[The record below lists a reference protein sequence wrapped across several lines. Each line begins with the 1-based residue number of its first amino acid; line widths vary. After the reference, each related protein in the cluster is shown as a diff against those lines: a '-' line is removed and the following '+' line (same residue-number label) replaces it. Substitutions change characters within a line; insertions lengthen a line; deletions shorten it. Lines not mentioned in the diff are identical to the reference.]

1 MGPSFD
7 PYHKWLGIPAEEQP
21 PNLYRLLGIKP
32 FEADPD
38 VIQAAA
44 DQRMLHLR
52 SYQTGKHADMSQR
65 LLNAIATAN
74 VCLLN
79 PAKKAA
85 YDRQLAAASQRP
97 PPTAQLLAE
106 PEAAVAVHP
115 SEVAA
120 WQQVPDR
127 PTVGKVAH
135 GGVRKKSQWPGI
147 AVGAGIAGA
156 LLIAGL
162 IFSQISW
169 QNDMAV
175 AQRPAAKHS
184 EPSQDDPPAAVK
196 KPAVAKRDVP
206 HAKPAPSAPV
216 IEKPPA
222 KVTENPVAPK
232 TPATL
237 ALQPESAKSL
247 ESKEETAS
255 SAGAPASSDQPSD
268 EKPQEQ
274 LQPRQRLPVPSTA
287 GQQEA
292 AKLVD
297 ELYKDERSKAKTPQ
311 EKKTLAKKMIEQA
324 ERTSSDAAGTYVLLE
339 RARDMAVQSADGEM
353 AFQTIDTLAEKFT
366 IDAVAVKTEVLG
378 NLAKKAQ
385 TPPQHLSIA
394 EKAARL
400 MEEAAAENKIPQAA
414 ELGKLAVAEG
424 GKGRDKD
431 FVVRVRARLLELQK
445 TLKLQAE
452 FEAAQTTLADSS
464 DDPDANLIA
473 GAYLCFVQGDWEKG
487 LAYLGK
493 SSDADLK
500 ALAQREIE
508 APPKDAAA
516 RVKLADAWWDL
527 GQASKNGSRK
537 EALLLHAGTWY
548 DRAQQG
554 LDGLNKIKAEKR
566 LQEIAQIER
575 QRAATRLNSQPKIPF
590 NKWFSLLT
598 SPNELTA
605 WEGVDSTCQYAKRI
619 IEIRSHDI
627 YYPIVAKDMSIR
639 AKVTK
644 YSGGELRL
652 IVRNSAR
659 GCYAAQFRYGSFSI
673 SRLNRSGDQV
683 GGVGGMGGGME
694 QDVLKRVFAGFRM
707 ENATFEFAVSA
718 VGQTL
723 TVFVNRQP
731 VLQVQDAS
739 FTEGTAGLGTVYGA
753 GLFTDVEMSI
763 PNAASLVSDN
773 RDAAA
778 ARAKA
783 ASPPANDRPPPAKM
797 PGAVQPKS
805 KRWGNP

>member
-7 PYHKWLGIPAEEQP
+7 SYHKWLGIPAEEQP

-65 LLNAIATAN
+65 LLNEIATAN

-97 PPTAQLLAE
+97 A
-106 PEAAVAVHP
+106 
-115 SEVAA
+115 
-120 WQQVPDR
+120 
-127 PTVGKVAH
+127 VGKVAH
-135 GGVRKKSQWPGI
+135 GSVRKRSQWPGI

-162 IFSQISW
+162 IFLWLSSQ
-169 QNDMAV
+169 DDAAV
-175 AQRPAAKHS
+175 AERPAAKPS
-184 EPSQDDPPAAVK
+184 ERSRDDAPVAIK
-196 KPAVAKRDVP
+196 KPAVAKHGVP
-206 HAKPAPSAPV
+206 RAKPAPSTPV
-216 IEKPPA
+216 AEKQPDE
-222 KVTENPVAPK
+222 VTENPVAPK

-237 ALQPESAKSL
+237 SLQPEPAGS
-247 ESKEETAS
+247 EEPKEETAS
-255 SAGAPASSDQPSD
+255 PAGAAASSDPPSG
-268 EKPQEQ
+268 EKPQEE
-274 LQPRQRLPVPSTA
+274 LQARQRLPVPSAT

-297 ELYKDERSKAKTPQ
+297 ELYKDEWAKAKTSE
-311 EKKTLAKKMIEQA
+311 EKKALVKKMIDQAEQA
-324 ERTSSDAAGTYVLLE
+324 SSDAAGAYVLLQ
-339 RARDMAVQSADGEM
+339 RARNMAVQIADGEM
-353 AFQTIDTLAEKFT
+353 AFQTVNALAERFAL
-366 IDAVAVKTEVLG
+366 DAVAVKTEVLG

-394 EKAARL
+394 EQAARL
-400 MEEAAAENKIPQAA
+400 MEESAAENKISQAV
-414 ELGKLAVAEG
+414 ELGKLTVAEG
-424 GKGRDKD
+424 GKGREKD
-431 FVVRVRARLLELQK
+431 LVVRVRVRLLELQK
-445 TLKLQAE
+445 ILKLQAE
-452 FEAAQTTLADSS
+452 FEAAQSTLADSP
-464 DDPDANLIA
+464 DDPDANLTA

-487 LAYLGK
+487 LVYLGK

-508 APPKDAAA
+508 APPKDSAA

-527 GQASKNGSRK
+527 GQASEDGNRK
-537 EALLLHAGTWY
+537 EALLRHAGTWY
-548 DRAQQG
+548 NRAQEELEG
-554 LDGLNKIKAEKR
+554 LSKIKVEKR

-590 NKWFSLLT
+590 NKWFSLLA
-598 SPNELTA
+598 SPKELTV
-605 WEGVDSTCQYAKRI
+605 WEGIDSTCQYANRI

-639 AKVTK
+639 AKVKK

-652 IVRNSAR
+652 MVRNSAR
-659 GCYAAQFRYGSFSI
+659 GCYAAQYRYGSFSI
-673 SRLNRSGDQV
+673 SRLNRNGDQA
-683 GGVGGMGGGME
+683 GGVGGGMGGRGGGMGGWGGGTKE
-694 QDVLKRVFAGFRM
+694 DVLKRVDAGYRM
-707 ENATFEFAVSA
+707 ENVIFEFAVAA

-731 VLQVQDAS
+731 VLQVQDAG
-739 FTEGTAGLGTVYGA
+739 FTEGTAGLGTVYGT
-753 GLFTDVEMSI
+753 GLFTDVEMLI

-778 ARAKA
+778 AKSKP
-783 ASPPANDRPPPAKM
+783 ASAPANDRPPPAKM
-797 PGAVQPKS
+797 PVGAPPKG